1 MVKTIKQMMSKK
13 VKDTM
18 KKKIKE
24 ICMSIY
30 QEISYTELNRIHI
43 SKVFA
48 FEKTDSNNKSLY

>member
-1 MVKTIKQMMSKK
+1 MNKK

-30 QEISYTELNRIHI
+30 QEISYKELNRICTGI
-43 SKVFA
+43 SKVLA
-48 FEKTDSNNKSLY
+48 FEETDSNNKSL